1 MPAAARSWNLRVF
14 LAPAL
19 LLLLA
24 WGCYYPGLSGG
35 FLFDDFVNL
44 NALGSRG
51 PIDNWPAFW
60 RYITSGTAD
69 PTGRPLSLLTFLLDA
84 HDWPADP
91 APFLRTNLLLHLLNG
106 VLLFMLLRRLETHLA
121 RGREDSLVALLATA
135 WWLLHPLFV
144 STTLYVVQR
153 EAMLPATFT
162 LLGLRLFVAGRQRYL
177 ASGGTRGLPAMAGGL
192 LGGTALAT
200 LCKANGILL
209 PVLALVLVA
218 TVFASTPTAL
228 HCTARKR
235 LRAFDLLLLWLPCAL
250 LALYLL
256 RYLPRLHIDLAH
268 RPWTIGERLLTE
280 PRVLMDYLGL
290 LAIPRAVSTGLFNDQ
305 YAVST
310 SLWQPATTLPA
321 LLAILVLVMG
331 AVAWRRRQPRL
342 AAALLFFFA
351 GHLLESS
358 VIPLELY
365 FEHRNYLP
373 ALLLGW
379 PLADVLTRAG
389 RWRKARI
396 VGAAGLLALLA
407 FTTWQRATLWGQPE
421 QLARVWA
428 LRNPESPRVQA
439 VAGMAL
445 MREGRYADAA
455 RELHAAWQRQP
466 GETQIALNYVNARCA
481 SGGLTPAD
489 TAGVG
494 IALRQAQASHLM
506 VHQWLSRM
514 LEAAAHGTCPGLDL
528 GVADGWLAAV
538 AANPAFN
545 AGGVRRQD
553 LLPLLGELETWRGEP
568 RRALAHFKEAID
580 SHPNPDFAA
589 RLVAFLASHGE
600 YRAALDLLDH
610 YEHLDRPWRGGAG
623 MARVNAWV
631 LDRQG
636 FWPREF
642 AVLRRKLEAEQRT
655 AGDGAADHGSP

>member
-14 LAPAL
+14 LALAL
-19 LLLLA
+19 LLSLA
-24 WGCYYPGLSGG
+24 WGCYHPGLSGG

-84 HDWPADP
+84 RDWPADP

-106 VLLFMLLRRLETHLA
+106 ALLFLLVRRLETIAAHGE
-121 RGREDSLVALLATA
+121 RKDLVALLAAA

-162 LLGLRLFVAGRQRYL
+162 LLGLHLFVAGRQRYL
-177 ASGGTRGLPAMAGGL
+177 ASGGTRGMPAMAVGL

-209 PVLALVLVA
+209 PVLALVLVV
-218 TVFASTPTAL
+218 TVANPPAALDTP
-228 HCTARKR
+228 ARKR
-235 LRAFDLLLLWLPCAL
+235 LRNFDALLLWLPCAL

-256 RYLPRLHIDLAH
+256 RYLPRLHVDLAH
-268 RPWTIGERLLTE
+268 RPWTIAERLLTE

-321 LLAILVLVMG
+321 LLAILALVMG
-331 AVAWRRRQPRL
+331 AVVWRRRQPRL

-389 RWRKARI
+389 RWRRARMA
-396 VGAAGLLALLA
+396 GAAGLLALLA

-445 MREGRYADAA
+445 MREGRNADAA

-466 GETQIALNYVNARCA
+466 GEPQIALNYVNARCA

-514 LEAAAHGTCPGLDL
+514 LEAAAQGTCPGLDL
-528 GVADGWLAAV
+528 GVADAWLAAV

-553 LLPLLGELETWRGEP
+553 LLPLLGELETWRGQP

-610 YEHLDRPWRGGAG
+610 YERLDRPWRGGAG
-623 MARVNAWV
+623 MVRVHAWV